1 MKLHDLHPTPGSRK
15 PSRRVGRGH
24 GSGRGKTAGRGTKG
38 QKSRAGGNLPAW
50 FEGGQTPLHIRT
62 PKLHGFRNRGR
73 VEYAPI
79 NLGRLGEVERGTLVT
94 PDVLAHDGLID
105 DTKRPVKILG
115 VGDAPAGITVH
126 AHAFSRSALDKL
138 GAAGST
144 VQLLSWPDNAP
155 IDERPPRPEGKRL
168 ERRRAGIARA
178 ERVAA
183 GGDAAP
189 IATRRQ
195 AGQARGGR
203 CRRRGAGSSED
214 RGGRARRRGERK
226 RAHGLI
232 DTVVTAFR
240 APDIRAKL
248 LFTLGILAIF
258 RALTNVPIPN
268 VNTEALS
275 NLFTDN
281 PLLGILNIFSG
292 GGLAAASIIG
302 LGVNPYI
309 NASIIMQ
316 LMRGVIPALDELS
329 REGEYGRNRIN
340 QYTRMLTVPLAMA
353 QAYGISILLSANGVI
368 PPTSLFSIETISLLL
383 SFTAGTI
390 LLMWLGE
397 LISERGLGNGISL
410 IIFAGIV
417 GSIPQQI
424 GPIISGPDA
433 LARLVPFIVLAV
445 VVIAAVVFINEGQ
458 RRIPVQYASRVRGR
472 RMIQSQTQYLPL
484 KVTMAGVIPIIF
496 AVSIL
501 LFPAQIAAYFTASD
515 IEWVRNVATWIS
527 TNLNGQNN
535 RPLYG
540 TLYFL
545 LVVFFTYFYTAFQF
559 RPDQTADY
567 LRKNGGFIP
576 GIRPGK
582 PTEQF
587 LGRVTNRIT
596 LGGALFLG
604 TIAVLPFIVSAIVPG
619 TQNLQ
624 LGGTSILIIVSVVVE
639 TMKQLEAQMMMRHYE
654 GFIR

>member
-1 MKLHDLHPTPGSRK
+1 M
-15 PSRRVGRGH
+15 
-24 GSGRGKTAGRGTKG
+24 
-38 QKSRAGGNLPAW
+38 
-50 FEGGQTPLHIRT
+50 
-62 PKLHGFRNRGR
+62 
-73 VEYAPI
+73 
-79 NLGRLGEVERGTLVT
+79 
-94 PDVLAHDGLID
+94 
-105 DTKRPVKILG
+105 
-115 VGDAPAGITVH
+115 
-126 AHAFSRSALDKL
+126 
-138 GAAGST
+138 
-144 VQLLSWPDNAP
+144 
-155 IDERPPRPEGKRL
+155 
-168 ERRRAGIARA
+168 
-178 ERVAA
+178 
-183 GGDAAP
+183 
-189 IATRRQ
+189 
-195 AGQARGGR
+195 
-203 CRRRGAGSSED
+203 
-214 RGGRARRRGERK
+214 
-226 RAHGLI
+226 I

-329 REGEYGRNRIN
+329 REGEYGRNRLN

-424 GPIISGPDA
+424 GPILSGPDA
-433 LARLVPFIVLAV
+433 LARIIPFIILAV
-445 VVIAAVVFINEGQ
+445 VIIAAVVFVNEGQ

-527 TNLNGQNN
+527 QNLNGQNN
-535 RPLYG
+535 RALYG

-604 TIAVLPFIVSAIVPG
+604 TIAVLPFIVSAIILG

>member
-1 MKLHDLHPTPGSRK
+1 
-15 PSRRVGRGH
+15 
-24 GSGRGKTAGRGTKG
+24 
-38 QKSRAGGNLPAW
+38 
-50 FEGGQTPLHIRT
+50 
-62 PKLHGFRNRGR
+62 
-73 VEYAPI
+73 
-79 NLGRLGEVERGTLVT
+79 
-94 PDVLAHDGLID
+94 
-105 DTKRPVKILG
+105 
-115 VGDAPAGITVH
+115 
-126 AHAFSRSALDKL
+126 
-138 GAAGST
+138 
-144 VQLLSWPDNAP
+144 
-155 IDERPPRPEGKRL
+155 
-168 ERRRAGIARA
+168 
-178 ERVAA
+178 
-183 GGDAAP
+183 
-189 IATRRQ
+189 
-195 AGQARGGR
+195 
-203 CRRRGAGSSED
+203 
-214 RGGRARRRGERK
+214 
-226 RAHGLI
+226 LI

-240 APDIRAKL
+240 APDIRRKL
-248 LFTLGILAIF
+248 LFTLGILLVF

-268 VNTEALS
+268 VNTEALT

-340 QYTRMLTVPLAMA
+340 QYTRLLTVPLALA
-353 QAYGISILLSANGVI
+353 QGYGISVLLSGAGVI
-368 PPTSLFSIETISLLL
+368 PATDLFSIETLSLLL

-397 LISERGLGNGISL
+397 LISERGIGNGISL

-417 GSIPQQI
+417 GSVPQQV
-424 GPIISGPDA
+424 GGLTGPDA
-433 LARLVPFIVLAV
+433 LTRLVPFAIVAV

-472 RMIQSQTQYLPL
+472 RMMQAQTQYLPL

-515 IEWVRNVATWIS
+515 IGWVRDVATWIS
-527 TNLNGQNN
+527 TNLSGQTNESI
-535 RPLYG
+535 PLYG
-540 TLYFL
+540 TLYFI

-576 GIRPGK
+576 GIRPGR
-582 PTEQF
+582 PTEEF

-604 TIAVLPFIVSAIVPG
+604 FIAVLPYIVSAFIPG
-619 TQNLQ
+619 TENLQ
-624 LGGTSILIIVSVVVE
+624 LGGTSILIMVSVVVE